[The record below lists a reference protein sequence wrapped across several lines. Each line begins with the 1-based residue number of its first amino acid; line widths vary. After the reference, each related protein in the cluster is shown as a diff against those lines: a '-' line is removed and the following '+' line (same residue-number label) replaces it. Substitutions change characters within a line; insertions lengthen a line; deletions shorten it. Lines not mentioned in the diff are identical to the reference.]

1 MTSIHLIRR
10 TKDGK
15 AVRGCL
21 RFEGQ
26 EIATLE
32 NADYIIPVG
41 IYAIRVTW
49 SPRFKRMLPLVMQVP
64 GRSGIRFHRGT
75 KPEHSKG
82 CILVSAVN
90 EQELTA
96 KWLALQAS
104 NEPIKIIIKN
114 EDWKRRKRLG
124 ESSVRSHPQ
133 DPHAGFL
140 PCGETQKKIKMW
152 EKWTK
157 ILHMFAYVG
166 FFLYLCANFA
176 QEMNNYHALSTHI

>member
-1 MTSIHLIRR
+1 MEIIRLTR
-10 TKDGK
+10 ISREGK
-15 AVRGCL
+15 AVRGMM
-21 RFEGQ
+21 RVNGRD
-26 EIATLE
+26 IATLE

-41 IYAIRVTW
+41 IYEVRVTY

-104 NEPIKIIIKN
+104 KEPIKITIEN
-114 EDWKRRKRLG
+114 E
-124 ESSVRSHPQ
+124 
-133 DPHAGFL
+133 
-140 PCGETQKKIKMW
+140 
-152 EKWTK
+152 
-157 ILHMFAYVG
+157 
-166 FFLYLCANFA
+166 N
-176 QEMNNYHALSTHI
+176 

>member
-1 MTSIHLIRR
+1 MTNIHLIRR

-41 IYAIRVTW
+41 IYEVRVTW
-49 SPRFKRMLPLVMQVP
+49 SPRFKRMLPLIGNVP
-64 GRSGIRFHRGT
+64 ERSGIRFHRGT

-90 EQELTA
+90 EQELTT

-104 NEPIKIIIKN
+104 NEPIKITIEN
-114 EDWKRRKRLG
+114 E
-124 ESSVRSHPQ
+124 
-133 DPHAGFL
+133 
-140 PCGETQKKIKMW
+140 
-152 EKWTK
+152 
-157 ILHMFAYVG
+157 
-166 FFLYLCANFA
+166 N
-176 QEMNNYHALSTHI
+176 

>member
-114 EDWKRRKRLG
+114 ED
-124 ESSVRSHPQ
+124 
-133 DPHAGFL
+133 
-140 PCGETQKKIKMW
+140 
-152 EKWTK
+152 
-157 ILHMFAYVG
+157 
-166 FFLYLCANFA
+166 
-176 QEMNNYHALSTHI
+176 

>member
-1 MTSIHLIRR
+1 MTSIHLIRK

-21 RFEGQ
+21 RVARVTTQYDSQQSRSYESSSCSRSPQELEILGDPEKDM

-32 NADYIIPVG
+32 NADYVIPVG
-41 IYAIRVTW
+41 IYEVKVTY
-49 SPRFKRMLPLVMQVP
+49 SPRFKRMLPMVMQVP

-82 CILVSAVN
+82 CILVSAVM

-114 EDWKRRKRLG
+114 ED
-124 ESSVRSHPQ
+124 
-133 DPHAGFL
+133 
-140 PCGETQKKIKMW
+140 
-152 EKWTK
+152 
-157 ILHMFAYVG
+157 
-166 FFLYLCANFA
+166 
-176 QEMNNYHALSTHI
+176 

>member
-41 IYAIRVTW
+41 IYEVKVTY
-49 SPRFKRMLPLVMQVP
+49 SPRFKRMLPLVEQVP

-75 KPEHSKG
+75 RPEHSKG
-82 CILVSAVN
+82 CILVSAAN

-104 NEPIKIIIKN
+104 NEPIKLTIEN
-114 EDWKRRKRLG
+114 E
-124 ESSVRSHPQ
+124 
-133 DPHAGFL
+133 
-140 PCGETQKKIKMW
+140 
-152 EKWTK
+152 
-157 ILHMFAYVG
+157 
-166 FFLYLCANFA
+166 N
-176 QEMNNYHALSTHI
+176 